1 MQPLATQRGV
11 QLIEHVQPH
20 VPVSGDQT
28 RLTQLLINL
37 VDNALRYTP
46 TGGNVTV
53 DVTEKSGWAELRV
66 EDTGVGISAEHL
78 PHLFERFYRI
88 DAARARTDGGAGLGL
103 AIAQWISQAHGGQI
117 TVDSELGKGSTF
129 RVRIPLAQV
138 VSAPS
143 SSSVESVAVS

>member
-1 MQPLATQRGV
+1 
-11 QLIEHVQPH
+11 
-20 VPVSGDQT
+20 
-28 RLTQLLINL
+28 
-37 VDNALRYTP
+37 
-46 TGGNVTV
+46 
-53 DVTEKSGWAELRV
+53 VTEQAGWAELRV

-78 PHLFERFYRI
+78 PHLFERFYRV

-143 SSSVESVAVS
+143 SSSVESVTVS